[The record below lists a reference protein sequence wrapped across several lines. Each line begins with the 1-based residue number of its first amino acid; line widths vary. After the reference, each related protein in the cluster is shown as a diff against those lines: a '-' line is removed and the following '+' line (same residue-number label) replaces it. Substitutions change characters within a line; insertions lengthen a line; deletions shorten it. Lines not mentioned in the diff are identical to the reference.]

1 MKEIISNTVLSD
13 LEISFFVQT
22 MHAMELHNK
31 RMRIKGFLTNCPA
44 GRPLDDCPARG
55 IRELSMKEREN
66 IIDEMGEDE
75 VESVYRLHEKCF
87 RGRC

>member
-1 MKEIISNTVLSD
+1 MKGLIHNTMLTD

-31 RMRIKGFLTNCPA
+31 RMRIKGFLLNCPA
-44 GRPLDDCPARG
+44 GRPLDDCPARE
-55 IRELSMKEREN
+55 IKELSPKEREN

-75 VESVYRLHEKCF
+75 VESFYRLHEKCF